1 VATKQLLQE
10 RRDATLSV
18 EGRQAGSRAEHAE
31 TKMPRWSLFLIFF
44 TIAVT
49 VVTAVHYYIYRRL
62 VVSPALPMPWA
73 TITRFT
79 LIALAASI
87 PLSFLVARLLDT
99 KVSRYVLFPVY
110 VWMGLMLMFFF
121 LLLSLELVRG
131 LTWILARVGRYQD
144 LLADPAR
151 RLFLSRVLAGTATGT
166 VFAAAAVG
174 IARGLGK
181 LVVKPVEVTL
191 PKLPRELDGFRIAQ
205 LTDLHLG
212 PMRSRDWLA
221 EVVRKTNAA
230 RPDLVAITGDLVDG
244 TVEQLADTVE
254 PLRALKAP
262 HGVFFTTG
270 NHEYF
275 TDLHGWLAHLP
286 KLGLRVLRN
295 ERVPVER
302 SGARFDL
309 AGVDDEEG
317 RRFAPGHGAD
327 VARAMKGRDAD
338 RAVVLLA
345 HQPRTVE
352 DAARHGVELMLSGH
366 THGGQIWP
374 WRYLV
379 RLQQPY
385 VSGLHDHEGTQIY
398 VSEGT
403 GFWGPPIRLGTTAEI
418 TMVILRSP
426 AAAG

>member
-1 VATKQLLQE
+1 
-10 RRDATLSV
+10 
-18 EGRQAGSRAEHAE
+18 
-31 TKMPRWSLFLIFF
+31 MPRWSLFLIFF

-49 VVTAVHYYIYRRL
+49 VVAAVHYYLYRRL
-62 VVSPALPMPWA
+62 VVAPALPQPWFTVA
-73 TITRFT
+73 RIT
-79 LIALAASI
+79 LIALAVSI
-87 PLSFLVARLLDT
+87 PLSFLIARLLGT
-99 KVSRYVLFPVY
+99 GTSRYLLFPVY

-121 LLLSLELVRG
+121 VLLSFELVRG
-131 LTWILARVGRYQD
+131 LAWIFGRLAPNQD

-151 RLFLSRVLAGTATGT
+151 RLFFSRVLAGTATGT
-166 VFAAAAVG
+166 ILAAAGLG

-181 LVVKPVEVTL
+181 LVVRPVEVTL
-191 PKLPRELDGFRIAQ
+191 AKLPRELDGFRIAQ

-212 PMRSRDWLA
+212 PTRGRDWLA
-221 EVVRKTNAA
+221 EVVEKTNAA

-244 TVEQLADTVE
+244 TVAQLAATVA

-275 TDLHGWLAHLP
+275 ADLSGWLAYLP
-286 KLGLRVLRN
+286 KLGLRVLHN
-295 ERVPVER
+295 ERVPIER
-302 SGARFDL
+302 AGARFDL
-309 AGVDDEEG
+309 AGVDDHDG
-317 RRFAPGHGAD
+317 RRFAPGHGPD
-327 VARAMKGRDAD
+327 VARAMKGRDPD

-345 HQPRTVE
+345 HQPRTVA
-352 DAARHGVELMLSGH
+352 DAARHGVQLMLSGH

-379 RLQQPY
+379 LLQQPY

-418 TMVILRSP
+418 TLITLRSP
-426 AAAG
+426 AARG